1 MSKVV
6 LLPYQTVWQ
15 REFKRLCVHLNK
27 ILGDDVLVIRN
38 VGSTSVVGLDSKP
51 ILDVDIVLNDIQDL
65 ELITRKLERSGYKY
79 RGDLGIPGRYA
90 FGYGSCSLMRHHLYV
105 VDPQA
110 ESYLDHISLRDALR
124 SDRRYLEAYAIAK
137 YESAKLNPLDIDA
150 YIEGKG
156 SVIQQIM
163 ASPVAIESR
172 RLNLLKHILHRI
184 DEKTFRLELL
194 EGDRTHIL
202 RFKLDPFQE
211 INFEGDIA
219 VKNHLLDFAIEIQ
232 FGY

>member
-27 ILGDDVLVIRN
+27 ILGDDVLVIRH

-65 ELITRKLERSGYKY
+65 DLISRKLERSGYKF

-124 SDRRYLEAYAIAK
+124 SDKKFIEAYASAK

-172 RLNLLKHILHRI
+172 RLNRLKHNLRRTE
-184 DEKTFRLELL
+184 DGVLVLELY
-194 EGDRTHIL
+194 ESQHTHTL

-211 INFEGDIA
+211 INFEGDILY
-219 VKNHLLDFAIEIQ
+219 KDHLIDLAHEIEL
-232 FGY
+232 GY